1 MILEVAILDV
11 KEGHQNQF
19 KHDFKI
25 AWLEDRR
32 LHSKRSFT

>member
-19 KHDFKI
+19 EHDFKI
-25 AWLEDRR
+25 ASFR
-32 LHSKRSFT
+32 LQI